1 MRLGKEGW
9 YKVLPYGPLTQAEK
23 DALEAMLPTLRDE
36 IRMGEEFVLKPE

>member
-23 DALEAMLPTLRDE
+23 ASLEGMLPTLRMKSVRVK
-36 IRMGEEFVLKPE
+36 IFFC